1 MLSRRKLFSML
12 LMMAVLFLLYML
24 TWVYRESVNDY
35 DTNEYATEG
44 SDIHRSDIRT
54 LPGGED
60 AKKQRTVYIG
70 EKDSDMGKMV
80 AQWCAYRKRPLICF
94 SSVKEY
100 MDRLDADDEILCIA
114 PECLAEPSDARLLSG
129 LDGRDMVVVF
139 GGLPETKLIKES
151 PELCKLLGIEEIR
164 SEQTKLSG
172 VYLYEGFLLG
182 GEALYRT
189 DMGEEFGQGLDLS
202 IPWYKLSDGT
212 KTYMTGLTGTVEEDA
227 GQGERP
233 SILWRNTTGN
243 TTVFAVNGDYLN
255 GGIGLGLLEAM
266 MAESHSYLLYP
277 VINAQNLTV
286 VGYPSFASEN
296 EKELK
301 HIYANSHKMLLQ
313 NIIWPSLVS
322 VSEQSGF
329 RMTCFLTPQLSYLD
343 KTEPET
349 EDLVYYLRQMK
360 ERQGEMGWSA
370 HSKDSVSVKDKW
382 NRDMEFFEEAESSYA
397 YTAAYASG
405 RETQQCLEV
414 MKAGGMSDIRTLTG
428 IADEG
433 NALLSF
439 ISEDITYQGI
449 THRADQYSFLDDLR
463 NRSFQ
468 TALGYTNI
476 LLDMGGVTWPET
488 KEERWENYSRRIS
501 GNIGTWWKPYSDFD
515 KTTLTESDSRLRS
528 FLALGYEDSQ
538 EDGVI
543 RLKLKNRRGTVSFL
557 LRAHDKNVK
566 SVSGGTAAKIEEDIW
581 LLSAAEDEVQIELSN
596 Q

>member
-1 MLSRRKLFSML
+1 M
-12 LMMAVLFLLYML
+12 
-24 TWVYRESVNDY
+24 
-35 DTNEYATEG
+35 
-44 SDIHRSDIRT
+44 
-54 LPGGED
+54 
-60 AKKQRTVYIG
+60 
-70 EKDSDMGKMV
+70 
-80 AQWCAYRKRPLICF
+80 
-94 SSVKEY
+94 
-100 MDRLDADDEILCIA
+100 
-114 PECLAEPSDARLLSG
+114 
-129 LDGRDMVVVF
+129 
-139 GGLPETKLIKES
+139 
-151 PELCKLLGIEEIR
+151 
-164 SEQTKLSG
+164 
-172 VYLYEGFLLG
+172 G

-382 NRDMEFFEEAESSYA
+382 DRDMEFFEEAESSYA

-439 ISEDITYQGI
+439 ISEDITYQG
-449 THRADQYSFLDDLR
+449 
-463 NRSFQ
+463 
-468 TALGYTNI
+468 
-476 LLDMGGVTWPET
+476 
-488 KEERWENYSRRIS
+488 
-501 GNIGTWWKPYSDFD
+501 
-515 KTTLTESDSRLRS
+515 
-528 FLALGYEDSQ
+528 
-538 EDGVI
+538 
-543 RLKLKNRRGTVSFL
+543 
-557 LRAHDKNVK
+557 
-566 SVSGGTAAKIEEDIW
+566 
-581 LLSAAEDEVQIELSN
+581 LSLIHI
-596 Q
+596 